1 MAGKERELCCVPGIM
16 AEGSGSCYERGT
28 LWQETV
34 GGGAKRSRL
43 QAKKKHGKL
52 RRK

>member
-16 AEGSGSCYERGT
+16 AEGSGSCYGRGT

-34 GGGAKRSRL
+34 GSGAKRSKL

-52 RRK
+52 RRT